1 MLRSLLAVALLIS
14 GSALATPS
22 QDTRAIPGGVYGN
35 APAHVDDNDDG
46 RPVIHRPA
54 TGPGVSNGVGDLT
67 AGDEDGTV
75 TYSGAARGSLGSRTS
90 PTVVTNEEGRPE
102 LRYSN

>member
-1 MLRSLLAVALLIS
+1 MFRSFLAAALLIS

-35 APAHVDDNDDG
+35 APAHVDDNDNG
-46 RPVIHRPA
+46 RPVVHRPA
-54 TGPGVSNGVGDLT
+54 SGPAISNGIGDLP
-67 AGDEDGTV
+67 AGDEDRTV
-75 TYSGAARGSLGSRTS
+75 TYSGTARGTLGSRAS
-90 PTVVTNEEGRPE
+90 PTVVTNENGRPE

>member
-1 MLRSLLAVALLIS
+1 MLRSLFVAALLIS

-22 QDTRAIPGGVYGN
+22 QDVRAIPGGIYGN

-54 TGPGVSNGVGDLT
+54 SGPAISNGIGDLH
-67 AGDEDGTV
+67 AGDDDRTV
-75 TYSGAARGSLGSRTS
+75 TYSGTARGTLGSRTS
-90 PTVVTNEEGRPE
+90 PTVVSNENGRPE